1 MISNG
6 LNANCTLITYHRVEV
21 SMDTSVNTQQEIMN
35 HTSYN
40 HPNFAYLSE
49 NQLNILPGRKKTR
62 LPNHEWQKAE
72 LSKS

>member
-6 LNANCTLITYHRVEV
+6 LNANCTLITYHHVEV

-35 HTSYN
+35 HIQSSKFRIFIRESAEYITWQ
-40 HPNFAYLSE
+40 E
-49 NQLNILPGRKKTR
+49 KTR
-62 LPNHEWQKAE
+62 LPNHKWQKAE